1 MVKTIVTARVSTDNQ
16 QIFIQC
22 KDFKEA
28 WNTAG
33 KLHQIELKERT
44 YSQIRLRSSRPS
56 MNQGYRWVNLVKWI
70 GGA

>member
-1 MVKTIVTARVSTDNQ
+1 MVKNIVTARVSTDE

-22 KDFKEA
+22 ADLKEA
-28 WNTAG
+28 FNTAG
-33 KLHQIELKERT
+33 KLHQLELKEHT
-44 YSQIRLRSSRPS
+44 YTQIRLRSSKPS

>member
-1 MVKTIVTARVSTDNQ
+1 MVKNIVTARSTITNE

-22 KDFKEA
+22 KDIHETLQ
-28 WNTAG
+28 TAG
-33 KLHQIELKERT
+33 ILHQIELKERT